1 MTSEMNATV
10 LPEPNNPITWEKGG
24 PLPIHPVD
32 FFKARERKPASLLT
46 VAQIGKTEDPFP
58 LMYEGWVFHQLMDPK
73 ERKTCKDHIRL
84 LVCRHDSMVEGF
96 QTTSQWLD
104 FNSENHMLPSKLTDV
119 VTTDD
124 RKHLILGIATALK
137 HLLTLLR
144 AKLLHGRSRG
154 DVEDGKWREL
164 DGRIYGKLKEVKADI
179 AIIRTHGLPWQH
191 TGTGHLTL
199 AQRLRGNQEAAP
211 ASLVE
216 VSAVQG
222 TPGSEEYLQGFLAE
236 GIEHS
241 KSDDLLKGL
250 LAEGSDLRGSP
261 SSSDEVHF
269 VQGVSSM
276 VVNEHD
282 ASSESIDLLEGYV
295 PTQVS
300 EEGNDAVS
308 YDLGGSE
315 SEPEPESTAVAAAD
329 VPTQLSE
336 EGNDAV
342 SYDPGVS
349 ESEPE
354 SSAVAA
360 AARARDLDWLDKAE
374 KASWLW
380 IQKSGALTKA
390 LEENKQREE
399 LNARIRSE
407 NVSFEN
413 FSQFF
418 EAEEELFP
426 DIVASRGSGA
436 STPAEESQCR
446 FAQIDVDES
455 GWQGASSEQ
464 I

>member
-104 FNSENHMLPSKLTDV
+104 FNSENHMLPRKLTDL

-124 RKHLILGIATALK
+124 HKHLILGIATALK

-164 DGRIYGKLKEVKADI
+164 DGRIYGKIKEVKADI

-250 LAEGSDLRGSP
+250 LA

-269 VQGVSSM
+269 VQGVSS
-276 VVNEHD
+276 VTVNEHD
-282 ASSESIDLLEGYV
+282 ASSESTDLLEGYV

-308 YDLGGSE
+308 CDLGGSG

-329 VPTQLSE
+329 VPTQLLE

-342 SYDPGVS
+342 SCDPGAS

-374 KASWLW
+374 KASSLR

-390 LEENKQREE
+390 LEENKRREE
-399 LNARIRSE
+399 LNASIRSE
-407 NVSFEN
+407 NISFEN

-418 EAEEELFP
+418 EAEEDLFQ
-426 DIVASRGSGA
+426 DSE
-436 STPAEESQCR
+436 EESQCR

-455 GWQGASSEQ
+455 GWQGVPREH

>member
-96 QTTSQWLD
+96 QMTSQWLD
-104 FNSENHMLPSKLTDV
+104 FNSENHMLPSKLTDL

-164 DGRIYGKLKEVKADI
+164 DGRIYGKIKEVKADI

-250 LAEGSDLRGSP
+250 LAEGSDLRGSS

-276 VVNEHD
+276 TVNEHD
-282 ASSESIDLLEGYV
+282 ASSESVDLLEGYV

-300 EEGNDAVS
+300 EEGNDAMS
-308 YDLGGSE
+308 CDLGESE

-329 VPTQLSE
+329 VPTQLSG

-342 SYDPGVS
+342 SCDPGVS

-354 SSAVAA
+354 STAVAA

-374 KASWLW
+374 KASSLW
-380 IQKSGALTKA
+380 ILKSGALTKA

-407 NVSFEN
+407 NISFEN

>member
-96 QTTSQWLD
+96 QMTSQWLD
-104 FNSENHMLPSKLTDV
+104 FNSENHMLPSKLTDL

-164 DGRIYGKLKEVKADI
+164 DGRIYGKIKEVKADI

-250 LAEGSDLRGSP
+250 LAEGSDLRGSS

-276 VVNEHD
+276 TVNEHD
-282 ASSESIDLLEGYV
+282 ARSGSIDLLEGYV

-300 EEGNDAVS
+300 EEGNDAMS
-308 YDLGGSE
+308 CDLGESE

-329 VPTQLSE
+329 VPTQLSG

-342 SYDPGVS
+342 SCDPGVS

-354 SSAVAA
+354 STAVAA

-374 KASWLW
+374 KASSLW
-380 IQKSGALTKA
+380 ILKSGALTKA

-407 NVSFEN
+407 NISFEN

-455 GWQGASSEQ
+455 GWQCASSEQ

>member
-96 QTTSQWLD
+96 QMTSQWLD
-104 FNSENHMLPSKLTDV
+104 FNSENHMLPSKLTDL

-164 DGRIYGKLKEVKADI
+164 DGRIYGKIKEVKADI

-250 LAEGSDLRGSP
+250 LAEGSDLRGSS

-276 VVNEHD
+276 TVNEHD
-282 ASSESIDLLEGYV
+282 ASSESVDLLEGYV

-300 EEGNDAVS
+300 EEGNDAMS
-308 YDLGGSE
+308 CDLGESE

-329 VPTQLSE
+329 VPTQLSG

-342 SYDPGVS
+342 SCDPGVS

-354 SSAVAA
+354 STAVAA

-374 KASWLW
+374 KASSLW
-380 IQKSGALTKA
+380 ILKSGALTKA

-407 NVSFEN
+407 NISFEN

-418 EAEEELFP
+418 EEEEELFP

>member
-96 QTTSQWLD
+96 ETTSQWLD
-104 FNSENHMLPSKLTDV
+104 FNSENHMLPRKLTDL

-124 RKHLILGIATALK
+124 HKHLILGIATALK

-164 DGRIYGKLKEVKADI
+164 DGRIYGKIKEVKADI

-342 SYDPGVS
+342 SCDPGAS

-354 SSAVAA
+354 STAVAA

-374 KASWLW
+374 KASSLW
-380 IQKSGALTKA
+380 ILKSGALTKA

-407 NVSFEN
+407 NISFEN

>member
-154 DVEDGKWREL
+154 DVENGKWREL
-164 DGRIYGKLKEVKADI
+164 DGRIYGKIKELKADI
-179 AIIRTHGLPWQH
+179 AIIRTLGLPWQH

-276 VVNEHD
+276 TVNEHD

-342 SYDPGVS
+342 SCDPGAS

-354 SSAVAA
+354 STAVAA

-374 KASWLW
+374 KASSLW
-380 IQKSGALTKA
+380 ILKSGALTKA

-407 NVSFEN
+407 NISFEN

-426 DIVASRGSGA
+426 DIVASRGSGT

>member
-96 QTTSQWLD
+96 QMTSQWLD
-104 FNSENHMLPSKLTDV
+104 FNSENHVLPSKLTDL

-164 DGRIYGKLKEVKADI
+164 DGRIYGKIKEVKADI

-250 LAEGSDLRGSP
+250 LAEGSDLRGSS

-276 VVNEHD
+276 TVNEHD
-282 ASSESIDLLEGYV
+282 ASSESVDLLEGYV

-300 EEGNDAVS
+300 EEGNDAMS
-308 YDLGGSE
+308 CDLGESE

-329 VPTQLSE
+329 VPTQLSG

-342 SYDPGVS
+342 SCDPGVS

-354 SSAVAA
+354 STAVAA

-374 KASWLW
+374 KASSLW
-380 IQKSGALTKA
+380 ILKSGALTKA

-407 NVSFEN
+407 NISFEN

>member
-119 VTTDD
+119 VMTDD

-164 DGRIYGKLKEVKADI
+164 DGRIYGKIKEVKADI

-199 AQRLRGNQEAAP
+199 AQRLRGNQEATP

-216 VSAVQG
+216 ASGVQG

-250 LAEGSDLRGSP
+250 LAEGSDLRGSS

-276 VVNEHD
+276 TVNEHD
-282 ASSESIDLLEGYV
+282 AGSESIDLLEGYV

-315 SEPEPESTAVAAAD
+315 SEPEPESTAVAAAN

-336 EGNDAV
+336 EGNNAV
-342 SYDPGVS
+342 SCDPGAS

-354 SSAVAA
+354 STAVAA

-407 NVSFEN
+407 NISFEN

-455 GWQGASSEQ
+455 GWQCASNEQ

>member
-96 QTTSQWLD
+96 QMTSQWLD
-104 FNSENHMLPSKLTDV
+104 FNSENHVLPSKLTDL

-154 DVEDGKWREL
+154 DVENGKWREL
-164 DGRIYGKLKEVKADI
+164 DGRIYGKIKELKADI
-179 AIIRTHGLPWQH
+179 AIIRTLGLPWQH

-276 VVNEHD
+276 TVNEHD

-342 SYDPGVS
+342 SCDPGVS

-374 KASWLW
+374 KASSLW
-380 IQKSGALTKA
+380 ILKSGALTKA
-390 LEENKQREE
+390 LEENKQRAE

-407 NVSFEN
+407 NISFEN

-426 DIVASRGSGA
+426 DIVASRGSGT

>member
-96 QTTSQWLD
+96 ETTSQWLD
-104 FNSENHMLPSKLTDV
+104 FNSENHMLPSKLTDL

-164 DGRIYGKLKEVKADI
+164 DGRIYGKIKEVKADI

-211 ASLVE
+211 ASMVE

-276 VVNEHD
+276 VINEHD

-329 VPTQLSE
+329 VPTQLSG

-342 SYDPGVS
+342 SCDPGVS

-354 SSAVAA
+354 STAVAA

-374 KASWLW
+374 KASSLR

-390 LEENKQREE
+390 LEENKRREE
-399 LNARIRSE
+399 LNASIRSE

-426 DIVASRGSGA
+426 DIAASGGSGT

>member
-84 LVCRHDSMVEGF
+84 LVCRHDSIVEGF

-104 FNSENHMLPSKLTDV
+104 FNSENHMLPRKLTDL

-164 DGRIYGKLKEVKADI
+164 DGRIYGKIKEVKADI
-179 AIIRTHGLPWQH
+179 AIIRAHGLPWQH

-216 VSAVQG
+216 ASAVQG

-250 LAEGSDLRGSP
+250 LAEGSDSRGSS

-276 VVNEHD
+276 TVNEHD
-282 ASSESIDLLEGYV
+282 ASSESTDLLEGYV

-308 YDLGGSE
+308 C
-315 SEPEPESTAVAAAD
+315 
-329 VPTQLSE
+329 
-336 EGNDAV
+336 
-342 SYDPGVS
+342 DPGAS

-407 NVSFEN
+407 NISFEN

-426 DIVASRGSGA
+426 DIAASRGSGT

-464 I
+464 F